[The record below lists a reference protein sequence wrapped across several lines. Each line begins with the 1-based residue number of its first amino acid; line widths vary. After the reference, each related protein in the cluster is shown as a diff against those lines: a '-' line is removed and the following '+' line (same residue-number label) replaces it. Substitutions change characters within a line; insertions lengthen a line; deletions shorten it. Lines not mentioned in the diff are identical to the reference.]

1 MGVENLTVVYP
12 MRKVC
17 EKDNETVSSRGLKS
31 GSEIWVIRRLT
42 DEERAKM
49 TQIRFRIPGARPENI
64 QSGWWDVALNGIT
77 LRDVQLNETIG
88 GLQKRISDIFG
99 FEVCGMEV
107 TRAFEECGF
116 RNLARYTLVKQLNDE
131 TKTVTEEGLDDS
143 TLTILVQRPDH
154 GEYNENKPGNYFENM
169 QTGKRFFRFRESLE
183 EARHSTSILEKR
195 TKKPDRRRLTSQRL
209 INRVI
214 RESTRCQS
222 S

>member
-12 MRKVC
+12 MGKIC

-64 QSGWWDVALNGIT
+64 QSGCWDVALNGIT
-77 LRDVQLNETIG
+77 LLDVQLDETIG

-99 FEVCGMEV
+99 FKECGM
-107 TRAFEECGF
+107 G
-116 RNLARYTLVKQLNDE
+116 NLARYTLVKQLNDE
-131 TKTVTEEGLDDS
+131 TKIVTEEGLDDS

-169 QTGKRFFRFRESLE
+169 QTGKRFFRFRES
-183 EARHSTSILEKR
+183 
-195 TKKPDRRRLTSQRL
+195 Q
-209 INRVI
+209 
-214 RESTRCQS
+214 
-222 S
+222 